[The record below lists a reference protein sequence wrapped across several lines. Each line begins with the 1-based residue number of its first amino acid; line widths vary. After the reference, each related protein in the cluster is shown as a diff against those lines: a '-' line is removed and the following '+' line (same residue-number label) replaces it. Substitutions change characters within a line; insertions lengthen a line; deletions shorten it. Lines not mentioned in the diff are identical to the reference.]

1 MIPLTKKLNNFQIT
15 RFNKPEILIKEGS
28 SECEKECQK
37 DIDYLQ
43 EIWKKK
49 NKRNQ
54 KDKTFIQRKAN
65 SNENNTNEENNASN
79 TEENSNKRNE
89 ERRDI
94 HLIQGETIHT
104 TKIKIDPKMEAT
116 IKIPQKT
123 TMANVI
129 YHAKGN
135 T

>member
-1 MIPLTKKLNNFQIT
+1 M
-15 RFNKPEILIKEGS
+15 IKEGS

-49 NKRNQ
+49 NRRNQ
-54 KDKTFIQRKAN
+54 KDKAFIQRKAN

-104 TKIKIDPKMEAT
+104 TKIKIDPKMEET

>member
-1 MIPLTKKLNNFQIT
+1 MKKNVKKISITCRKFGRRKIEGTKKTF
-15 RFNKPEILIKEGS
+15 E
-28 SECEKECQK
+28 
-37 DIDYLQ
+37 
-43 EIWKKK
+43 
-49 NKRNQ
+49 

-65 SNENNTNEENNASN
+65 SNENNASN

-123 TMANVI
+123 TIANVI
-129 YHAKGN
+129 HHAKGN

>member
-1 MIPLTKKLNNFQIT
+1 MKKNVKKISITCRKFGRKKIEGTKKTF
-15 RFNKPEILIKEGS
+15 E
-28 SECEKECQK
+28 
-37 DIDYLQ
+37 
-43 EIWKKK
+43 
-49 NKRNQ
+49 

-89 ERRDI
+89 ERREI
-94 HLIQGETIHT
+94 HLIQRETIHT

-123 TMANVI
+123 NMANVI
-129 YHAKGN
+129 HHAKGN

>member
-1 MIPLTKKLNNFQIT
+1 M
-15 RFNKPEILIKEGS
+15 
-28 SECEKECQK
+28 
-37 DIDYLQ
+37 
-43 EIWKKK
+43 KK
-49 NKRNQ
+49 NVKKISITCRKFGRRKIEGTKNTFE

-65 SNENNTNEENNASN
+65 SNENNASN

-123 TMANVI
+123 TIANVI
-129 YHAKGN
+129 HHAKGN